1 VDAVVVG
8 GGVIGSASALA
19 LARRGAR
26 VTLVERGELAAGAS
40 GRNHGLLFTPTD
52 PVLVP
57 VARATTA
64 LYEEVAA
71 GAPVPI
77 RLDRAPIGVLLAAGE
92 DEAERRAGAAEAE
105 AAAACGVAVDRLDGP
120 GVRHA
125 EPAVSEEVVEGWLL
139 DDGRRLDPAAL
150 TVSMALL
157 AREAGAEVRRHQ
169 AARAL
174 LTEGDRVRG
183 IATDEGLIPA
193 DAVVVAAGP
202 WSGPLLR
209 DAGVRLPTVG
219 ARGWLVHM
227 EGGPGAPSLVV
238 ERAGW
243 HPLPDQ
249 EAVAPSLASDLA
261 AGGAGPNVG
270 SLIHPAVD
278 GSVLAGGSRQV
289 TAEPEDPSVPALIAR
304 RAIELLPGLADH
316 PVLASWSGIRPM
328 SPDGR
333 PMVGEVRE
341 GLVVATGHGSQGV
354 ILGGGTGLLVASL
367 VLGDEPPFDAVP
379 FAPDRFA

>member
-8 GGVIGSASALA
+8 GGVIGSASVLA

-40 GRNHGLLFTPTD
+40 GRNHGLVFTPTD

-57 VARATTA
+57 MARATTE

-92 DEAERRAGAAEAE
+92 DEAERRAGAAEAD
-105 AAAACGVAVDRLDGP
+105 AAAACGVAVDHLDGAR
-120 GVRHA
+120 VRRA
-125 EPAVSEEVVEGWLL
+125 ESALSEDVVDAWLL

-157 AREAGAEVRRHQ
+157 ARETGAEVRRHVT
-169 AARAL
+169 ARAL

-183 IATDEGLIPA
+183 IATDEGPIPA

-202 WSGPLLR
+202 WSGAILR

-219 ARGWLVHM
+219 TRGWLVHLG
-227 EGGPGAPSLVV
+227 GGPGAPSRIV

-249 EAVAPSLASDLA
+249 EAVAPSMASDLA

-270 SLIHPAVD
+270 SLIHPTVD

-289 TAEPEDPSVPALIAR
+289 TAEPEDPSVPTLIAR

-316 PVLASWSGIRPM
+316 PVLASWSGVRPM

-333 PMVGEVRE
+333 PVVGVVRE

-354 ILGGGTGLLVASL
+354 ILGGGTGVLVASL
-367 VLGDEPPFDAVP
+367 VLGDEPPFDASA
-379 FAPDRFA
+379 FLPDRFA

>member
-1 VDAVVVG
+1 MQ
-8 GGVIGSASALA
+8 
-19 LARRGAR
+19 
-26 VTLVERGELAAGAS
+26 
-40 GRNHGLLFTPTD
+40 
-52 PVLVP
+52 
-57 VARATTA
+57 
-64 LYEEVAA
+64 
-71 GAPVPI
+71 
-77 RLDRAPIGVLLAAGE
+77 
-92 DEAERRAGAAEAE
+92 
-105 AAAACGVAVDRLDGP
+105 P

-125 EPAVSEEVVEGWLL
+125 EPAVSGDVVEGWLL
-139 DDGRRLDPAAL
+139 DDGRRLDPAVL

-157 AREAGAEVRRHQ
+157 AREAGAEVRRHE

-174 LTEGDRVRG
+174 LTRADRVRG
-183 IATDEGLIPA
+183 VATDEGPIPA

-202 WSGPLLR
+202 WSGTLLR

-227 EGGPGAPSLVV
+227 EGGPGAPSRIV

-270 SLIHPAVD
+270 SLVHPAVD

-289 TAEPEDPSVPALIAR
+289 TAEPEDPSVPALITQ

-316 PVLASWSGIRPM
+316 PVLASWSGVRPM

-333 PMVGEVRE
+333 PMVGEARE

-367 VLGDEPPFDAVP
+367 ILGEGPPFDAVP

>member
-64 LYEEVAA
+64 LYQEVAA

-92 DEAERRAGAAEAE
+92 DEAEREAGAAEAE

-125 EPAVSEEVVEGWLL
+125 EPAVSEDVVEGWLL

-227 EGGPGAPSLVV
+227 EGGPGAPSRIV

>member
-1 VDAVVVG
+1 MDAIVVG
-8 GGVIGSASALA
+8 GGVIGAASALA

-52 PVLVP
+52 PLLVP
-57 VARATTA
+57 MFRTTTA
-64 LYEEVAA
+64 LYEEVADE
-71 GAPVPI
+71 APLPI
-77 RLDRAPIGVLLAAGE
+77 QLDRTPIGVLLAAGE
-92 DEAERRAGAAEAE
+92 DEAERRAGKAEAE
-105 AAAACGVAVDRLDGP
+105 AADACGVAVERLDGA

-125 EPAVSEEVVEGWLL
+125 EPALSEDVMEGWLL

-157 AREAGAEVRRHQ
+157 AREAGADVRRHA
-169 AARAL
+169 AARAV
-174 LTEGDRVRG
+174 LTDGDRVRG
-183 IATDEGLIPA
+183 IATDEGSIPA

-209 DAGVRLPTVG
+209 GVGVRLPTVG
-219 ARGWLVHM
+219 ARGWLVHLG
-227 EGGPGAPSLVV
+227 GGPGAPSRIV

-270 SLIHPAVD
+270 SLIHSIVD

-316 PVLASWSGIRPM
+316 PVLASWSGVRPM

-333 PMVGEVRE
+333 PLVGAVRQ

-354 ILGGGTGLLVASL
+354 ILGGGTGVLVASL
-367 VLGDEPPFDAVP
+367 VLGEEPPFDAAA
-379 FAPDRFA
+379 FTPDRFA

>member
-64 LYEEVAA
+64 LYQEVAA

-92 DEAERRAGAAEAE
+92 DEAEREAGAAEAE

-125 EPAVSEEVVEGWLL
+125 EPAVSEDVVEGWLL

-227 EGGPGAPSLVV
+227 EGGPGAPSRIV

-249 EAVAPSLASDLA
+249 EAVAPSLASDLG

>member
-8 GGVIGSASALA
+8 GGVIGAASALA

-57 VARATTA
+57 MARATTE
-64 LYEEVAA
+64 LYQEVAA
-71 GAPVPI
+71 GAPVPV
-77 RLDRAPIGVLLAAGE
+77 RLDRTAIGVLLAAGE
-92 DEAERRAGAAEAE
+92 DEAERQAGAAEAE
-105 AAAACGVAVDRLDGP
+105 AAAACGVAVDRLDAA

-125 EPAVSEEVVEGWLL
+125 EPAVSADVVEGWLL

-157 AREAGAEVRRHQ
+157 AREAGAEVRRHEG
-169 AARAL
+169 ARAL
-174 LTEGDRVRG
+174 LTRTDRVRG
-183 IATDEGLIPA
+183 VATDEGPIPA

-202 WSGPLLR
+202 WSGTLLR

-227 EGGPGAPSLVV
+227 EGGPGAPSRIV

-261 AGGAGPNVG
+261 AGGAGPDIG

-304 RAIELLPGLADH
+304 RAIELLPGLAGH
-316 PVLASWSGIRPM
+316 QVLASWSGVRPM

-367 VLGDEPPFDAVP
+367 IMGEGPPFDAAP

>member
-1 VDAVVVG
+1 MDAVVVG

-64 LYEEVAA
+64 LYQEVAA

-92 DEAERRAGAAEAE
+92 DEAEREAGAAEAE

-125 EPAVSEEVVEGWLL
+125 EPAVSEDVVEGWLL

-227 EGGPGAPSLVV
+227 EGGPGAPSRIV

-367 VLGDEPPFDAVP
+367 VLSDEPPFDAVP